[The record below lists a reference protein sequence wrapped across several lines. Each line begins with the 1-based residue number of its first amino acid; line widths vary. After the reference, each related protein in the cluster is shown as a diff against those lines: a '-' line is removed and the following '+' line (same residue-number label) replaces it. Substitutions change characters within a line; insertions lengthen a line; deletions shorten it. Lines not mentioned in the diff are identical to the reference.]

1 MTGLRITAIVLIV
14 AGTLGLIYGGF
25 SYSSRSNET
34 EWGPLNV
41 SVDKRERINI
51 PFWVGAGSIA
61 LGAAL
66 LLIRRR
72 S

>member
-25 SYSSRSNET
+25 SYTSRSSET
-34 EWGPLNV
+34 EWGPLNL
-41 SVDKRERINI
+41 SVDKRESVNI
-51 PFWVGAGSIA
+51 PFWVGAGAIA
-61 LGAAL
+61 IGAAL